1 MRKTPL
7 KTPRKREDSGDVPGP
22 AFERIR
28 RILKTFTGFHL
39 QCYKDSCI
47 KRRLAARIRAVGCAT
62 AEDYADLLMRDKA
75 EPDALIK
82 TLTIHVSKFFRN
94 PSTFDKLRVEVLP
107 SLFSLC
113 IAEGRGSLNIWSVGC
128 AGGEE
133 PYTLALV
140 LRDSFAREMSRVGV
154 SITASDIDP
163 AVLHFAGR
171 AIFEPESLEDAPP
184 AYRERFFTLREGKY
198 HLAPEIR
205 DMVDFQRDDLLRPAA
220 RAECDLILCRN
231 VLIYFD
237 RSHQETILNGFADA
251 LRRGGMLVLGKS
263 ETLLA
268 SSRGMFRA
276 VCPVERIYRKL

>member
-7 KTPRKREDSGDVPGP
+7 KTLPKRENSGELSGP

-39 QCYKDSCI
+39 QYYKDACI
-47 KRRLAARIRAVGCAT
+47 KRRLAARIRSVGCAT

-94 PSTFDKLRVEVLP
+94 PGTFEKLRTEVLP
-107 SLFSLC
+107 SLFSQC
-113 IAEGRGSLNIWSVGC
+113 IAEGRDSLNIWSVGC

-140 LRDSFAREMSRVGV
+140 LRDSFAREMSRVSA

-163 AVLHFAGR
+163 AVLRFAGR
-171 AIFEPESLEDAPP
+171 AIYEPESLEDTPQAI
-184 AYRERFFTLREGKY
+184 RERFFTLRDGKY
-198 HLAPEIR
+198 HLEPEIR
-205 DMVDFQRDDLLRPAA
+205 DMVGFQRDDLLRPAA

-237 RSHQETILNGFADA
+237 RSHQETILNGIADA
-251 LRRGGMLVLGKS
+251 LRRGGTLVLGKT

-268 SSRGMFRA
+268 SSRAMFRT
-276 VCPVERIYRKL
+276 VCPVERIYRKI